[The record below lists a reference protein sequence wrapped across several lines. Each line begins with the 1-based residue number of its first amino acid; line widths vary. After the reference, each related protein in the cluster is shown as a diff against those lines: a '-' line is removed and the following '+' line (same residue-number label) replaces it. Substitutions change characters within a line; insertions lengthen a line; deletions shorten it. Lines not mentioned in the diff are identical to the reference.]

1 MSCDTFVDV
10 PPRWDGVLPEPAA
23 GAEAMSD
30 EHQDLSG
37 ATGPAWGARESGAIL
52 KSFDATGRFLLVF
65 EAGTLDGG
73 TILAAEIGL
82 RNGGDFDIVHDREGG
97 RIFAYEAEGLG
108 AFIKAGPLRAD
119 RLYGDEAGPA
129 SAEAIELFHGFRA
142 TFPQV
147 EAIAERLVEIH
158 RLALAKA
165 MRELRDMGPIAVS
178 AADAALADERLR
190 DWADQ
195 IAPERLPPGLRR
207 NHALLTVAGRT
218 FAERAAALL
227 GILEYFQPA
236 EQPKERSGP
245 KP

>member
-1 MSCDTFVDV
+1 
-10 PPRWDGVLPEPAA
+10 
-23 GAEAMSD
+23 MSD
-30 EHQDLSG
+30 EHHDLSG

-65 EAGTLDGG
+65 EAEICDGG
-73 TILAAEIGL
+73 TIMAAEIGL

-97 RIFAYEAEGLG
+97 RLFAYEADGLG
-108 AFIKAGPLRAD
+108 AFLKAGPVRAT

-129 SAEAIELFHGFRA
+129 AAEAVELFHGFRA

-147 EAIAERLVEIH
+147 EAIAERLVDIH
-158 RLALAKA
+158 RMALAKA
-165 MRELRDMGPIAVS
+165 RRELRDMGPVAVS
-178 AADAALADERLR
+178 ASDVALVDERLR

-207 NHALLTVAGRT
+207 NHALLTVAGRPL
-218 FAERAAALL
+218 AERAAALL
-227 GILEYFQPA
+227 GILDYFEPA
-236 EQPKERSGP
+236 EHPKERSGP